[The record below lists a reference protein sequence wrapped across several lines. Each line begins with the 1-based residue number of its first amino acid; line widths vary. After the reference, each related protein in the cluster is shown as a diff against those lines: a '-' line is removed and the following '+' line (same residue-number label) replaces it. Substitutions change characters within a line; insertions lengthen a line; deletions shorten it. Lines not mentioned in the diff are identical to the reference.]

1 MILHALVLTRLLA
14 LPEER
19 RKNTLESMLRVETKY
34 KQHVASI
41 YLLLQKASSTV
52 LNLTLLATS

>member
-1 MILHALVLTRLLA
+1 MILHALILTRLLA
-14 LPEER
+14 VPEET
-19 RKNTLESMLRVETKY
+19 RKNTLESMLRVETEY

-41 YLLLQKASSTV
+41 YLLLQQASSAV

>member
-14 LPEER
+14 LPEET
-19 RKNTLESMLRVETKY
+19 RKNTLESILRVETKY
-34 KQHVASI
+34 EQHVASI
-41 YLLLQKASSTV
+41 YLLLQKASSAV